1 MKHAIPSPS
10 RQSIPRVN
18 VPQKQTKAGTKPAA
32 DVEAVINDIHH
43 RADYVGPVLEKILQA
58 GHEGSKYN

>member
-1 MKHAIPSPS
+1 M
-10 RQSIPRVN
+10 
-18 VPQKQTKAGTKPAA
+18 PQKQTIAGTKPMVDA
-32 DVEAVINDIHH
+32 EAVINEIHH